1 MHEIHNVRDY
11 LIDVLSDDAFTKHV
25 SARYFDLHVAQDYEF
40 IELLKQRKQTVDDVK
55 DGMVDAIAG
64 DIEKWRDS
72 IKGIIPKCDDTE
84 RALIIV
90 SNRFDCDIVPIDGIV
105 VGSDAVASDDV
116 AAFKKL
122 VRSVSVPFESF
133 DVSCLKYS
141 EMSRIPSM
149 LARRTY
155 MTSID
160 DLHARNDKVDFDGE
174 CWAYAFEMQPIEEIM
189 AYDVLVPHMYS
200 EDERAVFVSELIS
213 EITFFGFDID
223 DGENEKQENVDKL
236 EESIKAIDEL
246 KDSSELDA
254 IDGDGYQAFKPS
266 AVGIDEM
273 YDRLGIEP
281 PSALMRAM
289 NHRID
294 DAVMVMSM
302 NHRLDIYR
310 DAYEAVMDDDVR
322 REWVNG

>member
-1 MHEIHNVRDY
+1 MSEIHNVRDY
-11 LIDVLSDDAFTKHV
+11 LINVLSDVEFIHHV
-25 SARYFDLHVAQDYEF
+25 AERYFDLHVAQDYEF
-40 IELLKQRKQTVDDVK
+40 VELLKQRKQTVTGVK
-55 DGMVDAIAG
+55 DDIVTGITDDISKWSEKIKSIEPNVD
-64 DIEKWRDS
+64 
-72 IKGIIPKCDDTE
+72 DDE

-90 SNRFDCDIVPIDGIV
+90 SNRFDCDIVPVEEIIDDN
-105 VGSDAVASDDV
+105 DAISSDDS
-116 AAFKKL
+116 AAFRKL
-122 VRSVSVPFESF
+122 MRSVSVPFESF

-246 KDSSELDA
+246 KDNDELDV
-254 IDGDGYQAFKPS
+254 IDGDGYQAFKP
-266 AVGIDEM
+266 ATIGIDEM

-281 PSALMRAM
+281 PSALMRAI
-289 NHRID
+289 NRRID
-294 DAVMVMSM
+294 DAIMVIMM

-322 REWVNG
+322 REWISS